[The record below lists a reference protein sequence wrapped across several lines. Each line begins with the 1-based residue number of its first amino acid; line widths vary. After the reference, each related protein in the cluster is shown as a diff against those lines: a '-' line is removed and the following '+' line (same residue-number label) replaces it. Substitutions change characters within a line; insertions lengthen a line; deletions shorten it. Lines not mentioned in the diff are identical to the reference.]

1 MSKTEFNVKGNNNN
15 IYKIV
20 ENNGVFSCEC
30 KSFYYRKSC
39 KHIDN
44 VKLTM
49 ANKRNGNLANSTKKE
64 MSEPGKI
71 KLAKQS
77 IKTLRNKILIGSTTN
92 KNRLINF
99 KHSDRKRDQVRI
111 VDELP
116 DEIYK
121 DLTAGKSF
129 VFRPLPEPTFQPK
142 DENTKEFSIW
152 LSNEAY

>member
-49 ANKRNGNLANSTKKE
+49 AHKRNINL
-64 MSEPGKI
+64 
-71 KLAKQS
+71 
-77 IKTLRNKILIGSTTN
+77 TL
-92 KNRLINF
+92 
-99 KHSDRKRDQVRI
+99 
-111 VDELP
+111 
-116 DEIYK
+116 
-121 DLTAGKSF
+121 
-129 VFRPLPEPTFQPK
+129 
-142 DENTKEFSIW
+142 
-152 LSNEAY
+152 